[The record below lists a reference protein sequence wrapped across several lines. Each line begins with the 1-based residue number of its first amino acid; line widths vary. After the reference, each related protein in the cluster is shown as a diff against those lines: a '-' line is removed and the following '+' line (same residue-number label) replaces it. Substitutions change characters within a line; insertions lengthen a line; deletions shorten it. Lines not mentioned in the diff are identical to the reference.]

1 MLSGARRLPLR
12 PSQRLA
18 RRALHPW
25 RVLLAVLALVS
36 AVAAHAQPAGH
47 CFAVSEAGGCASG
60 RVTDAQGILLPGT
73 HVYFAGPTRRYAHG
87 VLGDDVEWGRLVY
100 VQQGSAAHGPYLF
113 MEIFLP
119 PSRVFEDL
127 TPRLYDLDGDGQF
140 EIVVVESEASSG
152 AQLSVYGLRDLRLVQ
167 LAATP
172 HIGRANRWLAPL
184 GAADLD
190 GDGAVEIAYIDR
202 PHLAKTLRIW
212 RYADGGLEPVA
223 QAPGLSN
230 HRIGW
235 DYITGGIRDCG
246 AGPEIVTASGDW
258 QRLMAARLLDGQIA
272 LRDLGRYSPEA
283 EAAALDCAPE

>member
-1 MLSGARRLPLR
+1 MPKEARRPL
-12 PSQRLA
+12 SRLWCRSS

-25 RVLLAVLALVS
+25 RLWLAVLALCCS
-36 AVAAHAQPAGH
+36 AAAHAQPAGH
-47 CFAVSEAGGCASG
+47 CFAVSGAGGCVEG
-60 RVTDAQGILLPGT
+60 MVTDADGVLLPGT
-73 HVYFAGPTRRYAHG
+73 HVYFSEPTRRYAHG

-100 VQQGSAAHGPYLF
+100 VQQGSAAHGPYIF
-113 MEIFLP
+113 EEIVLP

-127 TPRLYDLDGDGQF
+127 TPRLYDLDGDAQF
-140 EIVVVESEASSG
+140 EIVVVEAEASSG
-152 AQLSVYGLRDLRLVQ
+152 AQLAVYGLRGTRLVK

-172 HIGRANRWLAPL
+172 HIGRTNRWLAPL

-212 RYADGGLEPVA
+212 RYRDGTLEPVA
-223 QAPGLSN
+223 DAPGLTN

-258 QRLMAARLLDGQIA
+258 RRLMAARLVEGLIV

-283 EAAALDCAPE
+283 EIAALAC

>member
-1 MLSGARRLPLR
+1 MFSRARRLLSR
-12 PSQRLA
+12 PWRRST
-18 RRALHPW
+18 RRALPRW
-25 RVLLAVLALVS
+25 RLWLAVLGLGLA
-36 AVAAHAQPAGH
+36 AGAHAQPEGH
-47 CFAVSEAGGCASG
+47 CFAASLAGGCAEG
-60 RVTDAQGILLPGT
+60 RVTDADGVLLPGT
-73 HVYFAGPTRRYAHG
+73 HVYFSEPTRRYAHG

-113 MEIFLP
+113 EEFVLP

-140 EIVVVESEASSG
+140 EIVAVESEASSG
-152 AQLSVYGLRDLRLVQ
+152 AQLAVYGLRDTRLVK

-190 GDGAVEIAYIDR
+190 GDGAIEVAYIDR

-212 RYADGGLEPVA
+212 RYRNGALEPVA
-223 QAPGLSN
+223 DAPGLTN

-258 QRLMAARLLDGQIA
+258 RRLMAARLSVGRIV
-272 LRDLGRYSPEA
+272 LRDLGPYSPEG
-283 EAAALDCAPE
+283 EAATLDCVPE